1 MSSDHPMLDIPKRLP
16 LAAQVAGS
24 LRAAIEQG
32 AWKHNLPSERRLT
45 EVFQVSRP
53 TMRTAL
59 HLIAKEGLIEIR
71 QGRPN
76 RLLART
82 GVRDADQNR
91 LVGLIR
97 DLPMSEIHENS
108 FQNIIEMR
116 SHLAERGFATEMLNC
131 DARSAAAE
139 QRKLEEFVRQH
150 RFFCCALISV
160 SRALQQWFATHSIPA
175 LVIGSCHASV
185 CLPSLDV
192 DYRGVCRHAAGV
204 LLSHGHRR
212 IALLLPDFGLA
223 GDLASEQGFLEAVG
237 PHGRSG
243 EARPLV
249 VRHDSTAANIR
260 SLLDTLFDSPEPP
273 TGLVVAKP
281 KHVLTVAFYLLKRG
295 YSVPG
300 DVSLISRDQDS
311 LFGDESA
318 PIAHYR
324 FGNNVYN
331 RRLIRLMLQLASTG
345 QLPAE
350 PNLVFPRFF
359 AGSTIASRTAGA

>member
-1 MSSDHPMLDIPKRLP
+1 MLDIPKRLP
-16 LAAQVAGS
+16 LAAQVAAS

-32 AWKHNLPSERRLT
+32 SWKETLPSERRLT

-59 HLIAKEGLIEIR
+59 HLLAKDGLIEIR

-82 GVRDADQNR
+82 RVRAVDQNR
-91 LVGLIR
+91 LVGLIM
-97 DLPMSEIHENS
+97 DKPTSEIHENP
-108 FQNIIEMR
+108 FQSISEMR
-116 SHLAERGFATEMLNC
+116 SHLAERGFDTKMLNC

-139 QRKLEEFVRQH
+139 RRKLEEFVRQN
-150 RFFCCALISV
+150 RVFCCALISV
-160 SRALQQWFATHSIPA
+160 SRELQQWFVTHSIPA

-185 CLPSLDV
+185 RLPSLDV
-192 DYRGVCRHAAGV
+192 DYRAVCRHAAGV
-204 LLSHGHRR
+204 MLSHGHRR
-212 IALLLPDFGLA
+212 IVLLLPDFGLA
-223 GDLASEQGFLEAVG
+223 GDLASEQGFLEAVV
-237 PHGRSG
+237 PRGRSG
-243 EARPLV
+243 DARLSV
-249 VRHDSTAANIR
+249 VRHDSTASNIR

-281 KHVLTVAFYLLKRG
+281 KHLLTVAFHLLQRG
-295 YSVPG
+295 ISVPG
-300 DVSLISRDQDS
+300 TVSLIARDQYS
-311 LFGDESA
+311 LFGDDST

-324 FGNNVYN
+324 FEENVYSN
-331 RRLIRLMLQLASTG
+331 RLIRLMLQLASTG

-359 AGSTIASRTAGA
+359 AGRTVASRSIGA